1 MKYILDGNEK
11 DVTNVIKEQ
20 RIRIGRGLISFTPIS
35 ECGLITEEDAR
46 KAMDEKLAELAAS
59 VEENQSLKLQ
69 IADFELNIK
78 EKDALI
84 ASLTTERDKLQ
95 AGTTE
100 CEVMKDNKE
109 LSVSDSKNL
118 TTEDSKSSVTSDDKA
133 VNVEEKKRGRP
144 VTRKTE

>member
-100 CEVMKDNKE
+100 GEVMKDNKE

-118 TTEDSKSSVTSDDKA
+118 TTEDSKSSVTSDDKT

>member
-69 IADFELNIK
+69 IADFVLNIK

-95 AGTTE
+95 AGATE
-100 CEVMKDNKE
+100 CEVMKDKKE

-118 TTEDSKSSVTSDDKA
+118 TTEESKGSVTSDDKT

>member
-35 ECGLITEEDAR
+35 ECGLITKEDAR
-46 KAMDEKLAELAAS
+46 KVMDEKLTKLTSS
-59 VEENQSLKLQ
+59 VEENKSLKSQ
-69 IADFELNIK
+69 ISDFELNMK

-84 ASLTTERDKLQ
+84 ASLTAECDGLQ
-95 AGTTE
+95 ARISE
-100 CEVMKDNKE
+100 LEAVADKKE
-109 LSVSDSKNL
+109 LPTGDSKEL
-118 TTEDSKSSVTSDDKA
+118 PTEDSKELATLDGKN

-144 VTRKTE
+144 ATRKTE

>member
-35 ECGLITEEDAR
+35 ECGLITKEDAR
-46 KAMDEKLAELAAS
+46 KVMDEKLTELTSS
-59 VEENQSLKLQ
+59 VEENKSLKSQ
-69 IADFELNIK
+69 ISDFELNMK

-84 ASLTTERDKLQ
+84 ASLTAECDGLQ
-95 AGTTE
+95 ARISE
-100 CEVMKDNKE
+100 LEAVADKKE
-109 LSVSDSKNL
+109 LPTGDSKEL
-118 TTEDSKSSVTSDDKA
+118 PTEDSKELATLDDKN

-144 VTRKTE
+144 ATRKTE